1 MRDARVWPRPQT
13 SPRQL
18 GTGEP
23 HFIPHES
30 PLHVPSC
37 AETPQSKRGLKSMEK
52 PNMQVVLMLPSDL
65 VWGAELLFERLEPLS
80 TKIPKQGRQ
89 NKHK

>member
-1 MRDARVWPRPQT
+1 
-13 SPRQL
+13 
-18 GTGEP
+18 
-23 HFIPHES
+23 
-30 PLHVPSC
+30 
-37 AETPQSKRGLKSMEK
+37 MEK